1 MLLLA
6 RCWDYRLKTED
17 VLELTQ
23 VSTESVGVRS
33 HFFDQFFGDF
43 SLIILSPTVLLSVC
57 WWQKKSVFSN
67 ISHCSNCTYN
77 ISARTYREIDVSH
90 CVQ

>member
-1 MLLLA
+1 MVLLLA

-23 VSTESVGVRS
+23 VSTEIVGVRS
-33 HFFDQFFGDF
+33 HFLDHFFDHF

-57 WWQKKSVFSN
+57 W
-67 ISHCSNCTYN
+67 
-77 ISARTYREIDVSH
+77 
-90 CVQ
+90 